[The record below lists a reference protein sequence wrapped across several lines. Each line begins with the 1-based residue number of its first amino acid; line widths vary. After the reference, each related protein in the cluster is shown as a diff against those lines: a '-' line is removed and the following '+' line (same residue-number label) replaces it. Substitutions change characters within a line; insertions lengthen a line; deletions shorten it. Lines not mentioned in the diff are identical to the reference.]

1 MGQAIGGATTGDV
14 PLLHPVPGAPDE
26 WGLALHVPAPSRG
39 PTCSRNRSA
48 AGMYGPRLADDV
60 DVDVSIVIPPL

>member
-26 WGLALHVPAPSRG
+26 WAWHYMCQHRAEAPLAPATAVLQGCMDRG
-39 PTCSRNRSA
+39 
-48 AGMYGPRLADDV
+48 
-60 DVDVSIVIPPL
+60 